1 MKGTSILCTEL
12 YKFTFCE
19 FLYLDNCLLFS
30 QYEFSIHHTQALFQ
44 EHGKVDGEFRPS

>member
-12 YKFTFCE
+12 YTFTFCE